1 MKLGVIKRYRGI
13 LLNPID
19 TMVSSAAE
27 QITKDINRKIVDAV
41 RQINWQNKYTNNYE
55 NRRGKSKGNIGI
67 SSVHSGYRRQ
77 SFGKRGC

>member
-1 MKLGVIKRYRGI
+1 MKFSIIKRYREI

-19 TMVSSAAE
+19 TMASSAVE

-41 RQINWQNKYTNNYE
+41 RQINWQNKHTNDYE

-67 SSVHSGYRRQ
+67 SSVHSEYRRQ